1 MADLRAATRLGIE
14 LKIFR
19 MNSLGISQDRITK
32 RLGQTRE
39 VIRDHLAK
47 MAELPNPPNADLSPG
62 FTVSQVAEKHN
73 WTEPMVWSLTLEGRD
88 DLEKFKEGGWG
99 LSTWDEWEWNDCL
112 PRLTSLFL
120 LFNWGMSMTAKQIQ
134 QRRSVFH
141 CGDKRF
147 GDDPPA
153 LPCGL
158 A

>member
-1 MADLRAATRLGIE
+1 M
-14 LKIFR
+14 
-19 MNSLGISQDRITK
+19 
-32 RLGQTRE
+32 GQTRE
-39 VIRDHLAK
+39 TIRDHLAK

-120 LFNWGMSMTAKQIQ
+120 LFNWGMSMTAKRISLG
-134 QRRSVFH
+134 QRFASPAAKNKARNER
-141 CGDKRF
+141 RF
-147 GDDPPA
+147 
-153 LPCGL
+153 LLSECMRL
-158 A
+158 FK